1 VNFRQLDAWMCCSRL
16 SERLSSIQLR

>member
-1 VNFRQLDAWMCCSRL
+1 VNFRQLDAWMCSSRL